1 MVFFCGM
8 VAGFLVVENTMTFFF
23 SLGEQ
28 IWWLSEFM
36 VAWWLFMFGQIW
48 SGFERI
54 GRSNTKLVQN
64 R

>member
-1 MVFFCGM
+1 MVFFSGV

-36 VAWWLFMFGQIW
+36 VVWWLFMLGQIW
-48 SGFERI
+48 SGL
-54 GRSNTKLVQN
+54 TL
-64 R
+64 